1 MKMLGRADRQ
11 TSFSD
16 YWLNGK
22 ISENSFWS
30 ILRKWAMENLD
41 EDMFQPLY
49 SYNGRPSV
57 SPVYSFTAM
66 LIQMEKGYSDRELE
80 ELLDLMTESNMQ

>member
-1 MKMLGRADRQ
+1 MLGRADRQ

-66 LIQMEKGYSDRELE
+66 LI
-80 ELLDLMTESNMQ
+80 